1 MPRGVRVGGLVLE
14 GITIR
19 VSGQTVELTGSECK
33 ALLAS
38 GFHGF
43 LKNALALKADYLTQQ
58 GSGERLR
65 AAILASQVSFN
76 DLGKEEDQ

>member
-1 MPRGVRVGGLVLE
+1 
-14 GITIR
+14 
-19 VSGQTVELTGSECK
+19 
-33 ALLAS
+33 LAS